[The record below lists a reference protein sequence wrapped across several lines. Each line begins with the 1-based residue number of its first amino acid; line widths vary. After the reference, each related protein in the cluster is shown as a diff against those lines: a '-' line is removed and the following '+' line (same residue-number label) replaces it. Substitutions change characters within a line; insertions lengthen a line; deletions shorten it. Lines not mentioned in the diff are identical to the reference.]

1 MAALLRQKTIK
12 LMSLNIKYLV
22 VALYLIEYKL
32 KRICKTLHS
41 VFTYVF
47 HSVTTFLNQ
56 GCTTYNLIL
65 NYFGLLYQKLHNVPK
80 NEKYLQQIK
89 ACVIGKCLWL
99 HLVAVSRMDVAGL
112 SRSQKHTT
120 TVGIRDLSAYILSY
134 LLTTAA
140 IPVYHYSEV

>member
-1 MAALLRQKTIK
+1 
-12 LMSLNIKYLV
+12 MSLNIKYLV

-65 NYFGLLYQKLHNVPK
+65 NYFGLLYQKLYNVPK
-80 NEKYLQQIK
+80 NEKYKLKPLCYWKMSLASSGGRIK
-89 ACVIGKCLWL
+89 NGCGRV
-99 HLVAVSRMDVAGL
+99 GL
-112 SRSQKHTT
+112 SRLQKHTT
-120 TVGIRDLSAYILSY
+120 TAGIRDLSAYILSY